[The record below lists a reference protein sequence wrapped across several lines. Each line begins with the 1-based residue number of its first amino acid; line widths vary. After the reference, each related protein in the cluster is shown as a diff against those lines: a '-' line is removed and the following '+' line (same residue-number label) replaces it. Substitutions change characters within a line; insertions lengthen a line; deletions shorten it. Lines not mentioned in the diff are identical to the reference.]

1 MNYRCVYYRCLGS
14 LSQRSPQWAFL
25 AGIFPFSKGE
35 RGGKR
40 GLTNPGGYWV
50 LGVNP
55 RFHVL
60 FWMCR
65 QGQNYIDEVDQ
76 MSTIDMFLPH
86 FTSLGC
92 EGSRGSHLTT
102 RPFTRTA
109 AADRPRA
116 GMPAPLATPKSALP
130 DVMDDKAL
138 LIGLSVV

>member
-60 FWMCR
+60 FWRCR
-65 QGQNYIDEVDQ
+65 QGQNNADEPANMSAIDL
-76 MSTIDMFLPH
+76 FLLH
-86 FTSLGC
+86 FTPLGC
-92 EGSRGSHLTT
+92 EGSRGSRHTI
-102 RPFTRTA
+102 RPFTRPA
-109 AADRPRA
+109 AAILLMVA
-116 GMPAPLATPKSALP
+116 ISTMPNVP
-130 DVMDDKAL
+130 DYIFKL
-138 LIGLSVV
+138 LCFLMVSVCR